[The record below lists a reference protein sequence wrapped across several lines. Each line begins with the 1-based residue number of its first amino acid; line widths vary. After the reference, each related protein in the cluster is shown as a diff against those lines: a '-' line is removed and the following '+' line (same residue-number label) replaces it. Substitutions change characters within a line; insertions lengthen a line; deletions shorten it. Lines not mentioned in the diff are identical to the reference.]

1 MWCFSWYVILFFRK
15 DMTMGAF
22 LTLIYIAVIVL
33 SIAGGWKMFVKAG
46 KPGWGI
52 IIPIYNIILMLE
64 IAGRPIWWVILFFIP
79 VANIIVAIL
88 VNIDIAKKFGK
99 DVGFGIGLAFLGF
112 IFMPIL
118 GFGDAKFQG

>member
-1 MWCFSWYVILFFRK
+1 MPSLQ
-15 DMTMGAF
+15 TAE
-22 LTLIYIAVIVL
+22 
-33 SIAGGWKMFVKAG
+33 

-79 VANIIVAIL
+79 IVSIVAAIL

-99 DVGFGIGLAFLGF
+99 SAGFGVGLALLGF